1 MDLII
6 KILST
11 DESGEVKEEKDR
23 EATQVSAE
31 SVLKN
36 SVNLDQKFGIQSIV
50 DSVIDSGSSSL
61 VNS

>member
-11 DESGEVKEEKDR
+11 DESEEVKEEKDR